1 MPKVMV
7 SLGEELFS
15 FPDFN
20 SWVNQASRFWR
31 SLWRSHGVRAV
42 DTLCIDAEGRVC
54 TKGVEFM
61 RARDEGSFPVKVYRL
76 LSAAKEEGK

>member
-20 SWVNQASRFWR
+20 SWVNHASRIWR
-31 SLWRSHGVRAV
+31 LHEVRAQ

-54 TKGVEFM
+54 TKGAEFM

-76 LSAAKEEGK
+76 LSAAKEEWK